1 MIDLTTLAKKKI
13 FNDRQLAALAEDL
26 TDVFSGQ
33 FSRVIKEGPINVIRD
48 IVEDALVATFGPHP
62 SASDPLTFAT
72 GLKGMATDMAMN
84 IFNALPSIKSSPH
97 FSELSGNINVR
108 ANKVMIDTRF
118 HSEASIGDISWLIYK
133 GKMVTNT
140 EITDKWKL
148 VSEVETLHAYNS
160 RTYIDQGNKQVVI
173 TLEGTQPNT
182 KLSPLW
188 LSKDG
193 LADLEIG
200 LGVIPAQFREGYGEF
215 KRMVA
220 DATNNYVSQGY
231 GISIAGHSLGG
242 GLAQMMSGMY
252 FIDTGI
258 ALPTI
263 AEAGPGMLRQLQIY
277 AEEQL
282 LAGKSIY
289 LPTGGTYDLHSIT
302 TLGRAEEAKAVVS
315 TFKAQDFSNVVNLI
329 TDKDPVGH
337 VNYNLDPNKDG
348 HVGVNMIV
356 PYLLTARE
364 DLQDIQYTAVLPVNS
379 LNIKTPST
387 LPNDPLGL
395 LSGLGNISATRFDR
409 HEPDQSD
416 VLWGGTAVG
425 LKDLGGDIGAG
436 SAVFRDFLA
445 PRKVWT
451 GSKVGIA
458 EVKIIGDSYNN
469 TIDAGMQV
477 SGKKNAFVLAGDG
490 NDTVKGSNNGDF
502 LSGGNGQDSI
512 TAGMGDDYIAGDAG
526 NDKLYG
532 GAGQDILYGG
542 DGNDVLDGGL
552 GDDILCGGAGNDLLT
567 WSGGS
572 DILMGNEGNDTF
584 VVNSGLSGNTQI
596 KWERN
601 FTNFGNDV
609 VDIKGA
615 MVSGSSLLFNFAD
628 EIRFQDMKWSQ
639 QGNDII
645 MKDNVGDAAES
656 VIFKDAVTGFAQ
668 NNGQID
674 FQFTNGRLYLDDVAY
689 QVRAGAGTVTATDNE
704 KYKGS
709 ILVGSAGNDTMVG
722 GTGNDL
728 LFGGTGMD
736 TFVCNDNFGHD
747 VIASY
752 NSHDQISF
760 NTAFSATEFTAKKA
774 GNDLVID
781 YQKNSLSPM
790 NELTISNWFT
800 AGDKVNNFSFSDGT
814 HYQISNVG
822 FCKI

>member
-1 MIDLTTLAKKKI
+1 MIDLTSLAKKKI
-13 FNDRQLAALAEDL
+13 LNDRQLMALADTL

-33 FSRVIKEGPINVIRD
+33 FIRVMKEGPINVIRD
-48 IVEDALVATFGPHP
+48 IVKDSLVAALGPNP
-62 SASDPLTFAT
+62 SINDPVTFAKDLT
-72 GLKGMATDMAMN
+72 AMATDVAMN
-84 IFNALPSIKSSPH
+84 VFNALPSIKSAPT
-97 FSELSGNINVR
+97 FSELAGNINVQ
-108 ANKVMIDTRF
+108 ANKVIVDTTF
-118 HSEASIGDISWLIYK
+118 HSEASIGDLSWLIYK
-133 GKMVTNT
+133 AKMVTNT

-160 RTYIDQGNKQVVI
+160 RTYVDQANKQVVI

-200 LGVIPAQFREGYGEF
+200 LGIIPAQFREGYQEF
-215 KRMVA
+215 KTMVA
-220 DATNNYVSQGY
+220 DATNKYVANGY

-252 FIDTGI
+252 FIDTGV

-282 LAGKSIY
+282 LAGNTIH
-289 LPTGGTYDLHSIT
+289 LPTGGTYDLHSLTI
-302 TLGRAEEAKAVVS
+302 LGRAEEAKALVS

-337 VNYNLDPNKDG
+337 VNYNVDPGKDG

-364 DLQDIQYTAVLPVNS
+364 DLQDVQYTAALPANS
-379 LNIKTPST
+379 LNITTPSG

-425 LKDLGGDIGAG
+425 LKDLSGDIGAG
-436 SAVFRDFLA
+436 SAVFRDFLE

-451 GSKVGIA
+451 GSTLGIA

-469 TIDAGMQV
+469 LIDASPKV
-477 SGKKNAFVLAGDG
+477 SGSKNAFVLAGDG

-502 LSGGNGQDSI
+502 LSGGNGQDNI
-512 TAGMGDDYIAGDAG
+512 TGGTGDDYIAGDAG
-526 NDKLYG
+526 HDKLYG
-532 GAGQDILYGG
+532 GKGQDILYGG
-542 DGNDVLDGGL
+542 DGDDTLDGGL
-552 GDDILCGGAGNDLLT
+552 GDDILCGGAGNDILT

-572 DILMGNEGNDTF
+572 DILMGNEGNDTYII
-584 VVNSGLSGNTQI
+584 NSGVSGNTQI

-609 VDIKGA
+609 VNIKGA
-615 MVSGSSLLFNFAD
+615 MNSGSSLLFNFAD
-628 EIRFQDMKWSQ
+628 EIRFEDMRWSQ

-645 MKDNVGDAAES
+645 MKDNEGNAAAS

-668 NNGQID
+668 NSGQID
-674 FQFTNGRLYLDDVAY
+674 FQFTNGRLYLDDVGY
-689 QVRAGAGTVTATDNE
+689 QVRAGAGTITATDNE

-709 ILVGSAGNDTMVG
+709 ILVGSAGNDTLVG
-722 GTGNDL
+722 GSGNDL
-728 LFGGTGMD
+728 LFGGAGAD
-736 TFVCNDNFGHD
+736 TFVFTNNFGHD

-752 NSHDQISF
+752 NSQDQISF
-760 NTAFSATEFTAKKA
+760 NTAFNATQFTTKKD
-774 GNDLVID
+774 GNDLIIG
-781 YQKNSLSPM
+781 YQQQGLSAI
-790 NELTISNWFT
+790 NELTVSNWFT
-800 AGDKVNNFSFSDGT
+800 TSDKVNDFIFGDGS
-814 HYQISNVG
+814 HCKIVNNS